1 MTTTDETKRAVVLVS
16 GGMDS
21 ATATF
26 EAMDRGYELYL
37 LHTSYGQETEKKE
50 RECATDLA
58 AVDALDVADFLQ
70 VETSHLAR
78 IGASSLTDDE
88 MQVEEAD
95 LESDEIPSSY
105 VPFRNSNLLSMA
117 TSYAEANECDAIFI
131 GAHSEDYSGYP
142 DCRPEFFEA
151 FQNVIDVGTKPETNI
166 DLIVPF
172 VDWSKTDIAA
182 RGVELEVPYEI
193 TWSCYREEAPACGTC
208 DACAFRLKAFQE
220 IGEKDPIDY
229 RERPTYS
236 D

>member
-1 MTTTDETKRAVVLVS
+1 MTTTDDTKRAVVLVS

-37 LHTSYGQETEKKE
+37 LHTSYGQETERKE

-58 AVDALDVADFLQ
+58 AVDALDMADFLQ

-88 MQVEEAD
+88 MEVEEAD
-95 LESDEIPSSY
+95 LDSDEIPSSY

-166 DLIVPF
+166 DLIAPF

-193 TWSCYREEAPACGTC
+193 TWSCYREAEPACGTC

-229 RERPTYS
+229 RERPAYT